1 MYPLDIR
8 NRNPHIE
15 GMNKHTSASSSP
27 PTMTVIEFF
36 KKFPDD
42 DSCLEHL
49 FNIRFGQG
57 HECPKC
63 ERASRWH
70 RLTSEMAFS
79 CQWCG
84 HHIHPMAGT
93 IFAKSR
99 TPLQMW
105 FYAIFLYTTTRN
117 GVAAKELQRQL
128 GVTYKCAWR
137 IAHAIR
143 AQMCAVGGETPI
155 GGPGKTVQVDETYVG
170 GVVREKGRGYK
181 GNKTIVLGM
190 IEEDGDAIAKVVPD
204 VKKRT
209 LHPIIEEHVED
220 GTHVETDE
228 LLSYGGLDRKGYT
241 HSVVNHS
248 AGEYVGRDGTN
259 VNAVENFWKHLKAA
273 IRSTHISVSHQHLE
287 KYVKEFE
294 FRFNRR
300 MRPETMLDELLTRF
314 PELQKS

>member
-8 NRNPHIE
+8 NRNPYIE
-15 GMNKHTSASSSP
+15 GMNTHTSAQTLP
-27 PTMTVIEFF
+27 KAMTVIEFF
-36 KKFPDD
+36 KKFDSDD
-42 DSCLEHL
+42 ACLEYL

-57 HECPKC
+57 HVCPKC
-63 ERASRWH
+63 GRASKWH

-84 HHIHPMAGT
+84 HHIHPMVGT
-93 IFAKSR
+93 IFEKSR

-137 IAHAIR
+137 MAHAIR
-143 AQMCAVGGETPI
+143 KQMCAVDGEAPLGGL
-155 GGPGKTVQVDETYVG
+155 GKTVQVDETYVG
-170 GVVREKGRGYK
+170 GVAKGKGHGYK
-181 GNKTIVLGM
+181 GNKTIMLGM
-190 IEEDGDAIAKVVPD
+190 IEEGGDAIAKVVPD

-209 LHPIIEEHVED
+209 LHPIIEEHVEA
-220 GTHVETDE
+220 GSRIETDE
-228 LLSYGGLDRKGYT
+228 LRSYGGLGAKGYE
-241 HSVVNHS
+241 HGVVNHS
-248 AGEYVGRDGTN
+248 ISEYVAEDGSN

-273 IRSTHISVSHQHLE
+273 IRSTHIGVSPQHLE
-287 KYVKEFE
+287 KYVREFE

-300 MRPETMLDELLTRF
+300 MRPEAMLDELLTRF
-314 PELQKS
+314 PDLRRS